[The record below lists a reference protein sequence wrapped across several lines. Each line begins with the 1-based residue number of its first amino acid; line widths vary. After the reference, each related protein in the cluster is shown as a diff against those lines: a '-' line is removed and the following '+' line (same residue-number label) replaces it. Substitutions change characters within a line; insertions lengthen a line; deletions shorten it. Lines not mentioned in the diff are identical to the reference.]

1 MRACLKLET
10 SLWLRSIQQ
19 PENCYYKKGSPLCTV
34 SRRIRY
40 TKVSENMDL
49 SQERTSNVVFIKL
62 SITNTRKL
70 HLRPKTN
77 LPQFARLGFH
87 CLLFAIMVVRF
98 HCDVDVAYAALLAFT
113 LKSYAL
119 ASTSGTRLSIALL
132 LLLFCSFLRD

>member
-87 CLLFAIMVVRF
+87 GLLFAIMVVRF